1 VRNIS
6 GTGIFKE
13 IQLFFLIVGHTHIDI
28 DQRFSTI
35 SSALKR
41 QDIISLKEL
50 LSIIKEKP
58 TRTEPFVVAE
68 HLEHIRDWKSFI
80 TPYLWQDG
88 FIGTSQPHH
97 FRFYMDNTIPRVQY
111 KMYTR
116 SPMWEPNQ
124 GYECLDA
131 VPSIRL
137 PIQFAPVT
145 DPEPRDIKVLE
156 DYITLKER
164 YIARHQ
170 DVDRNIEAVFE
181 TDWLISYLK
190 EFPTTDRMEAIQA
203 PFWPIEDV
211 EEHQVRNEDV
221 PSSSAQHES
230 ILAQLPPVMVRGYFG
245 PRSMRPRG
253 QRIRQHTMSPSI
265 RNNTF
270 RSVLQRPRNMTVHG
284 YGSIPRRDTG
294 RTQTS
299 AFSAVQ
305 SGDPFP
311 TFDPRKDV
319 MVGMFVAIETGEDDQ
334 LKGIPFFIAKVIQ
347 MERQATDDGTVTVL
361 WYEPRMRRGETDD
374 VGNFHRRYYHCID
387 RPWIPSRESN
397 DIIPID
403 TIIIAWKNTVRTLS
417 LTSVNNIRTE
427 KQIIVPTGQKF
438 HLQQY
443 LEYINWLV
451 EEEN

>member
-1 VRNIS
+1 
-6 GTGIFKE
+6 
-13 IQLFFLIVGHTHIDI
+13 
-28 DQRFSTI
+28 
-35 SSALKR
+35 
-41 QDIISLKEL
+41 
-50 LSIIKEKP
+50 
-58 TRTEPFVVAE
+58 
-68 HLEHIRDWKSFI
+68 
-80 TPYLWQDG
+80 
-88 FIGTSQPHH
+88 
-97 FRFYMDNTIPRVQY
+97 
-111 KMYTR
+111 
-116 SPMWEPNQ
+116 MWEPNQ

-137 PIQFAPVT
+137 PIQFAAVT
-145 DPEPRDIKVLE
+145 DPEPRGIKVLE

-170 DVDRNIEAVFE
+170 DVDRNIEAIFE
-181 TDWLISYLK
+181 TEWLISYLK
-190 EFPTTDRMEAIQA
+190 EFPTRDRMDAMQA

-211 EEHQVRNEDV
+211 EERQVRNEEV

-230 ILAQLPPVMVRGYFG
+230 ILTQLPPVMVRGYFG
-245 PRSMRPRG
+245 PRSMRPHG

-270 RSVLQRPRNMTVHG
+270 TSTLQRPRNMTLHG

-299 AFSAVQ
+299 AFSTVQ

-319 MVGMFVAIETGEDDQ
+319 TVGMFVAIETGKDDQ
-334 LKGIPFFIAKVIQ
+334 LKGIPFFVAKEIQ
-347 MERQATDDGTVTVL
+347 MERQATNDGTVTVL
-361 WYEPRMRRGETDD
+361 WYEPRMHRGETDD
-374 VGNFHRRYYHCID
+374 VGDFHRRYYHCID

-397 DIIPID
+397 DIISID